1 MKFKNDTYTYVVVVV
16 VVVVVGEASDTE
28 VALVPVETE

>member
-1 MKFKNDTYTYVVVVV
+1 MKFKNDTYTYVVVV